1 MIINA
6 STIIVT
12 VIVVSAIGFG
22 GLQLIRQFALQIA
35 VENFEANQ
43 AMDEKEEKS
52 RKKKIALADAAA
64 SSAFQKVEP
73 LIQKNGAGT
82 GSRPNTPP
90 AGIEMGNSTIIS
102 PTSAGVAPSSAEVKK
117 EEKQKLLSSDIV

>member
-12 VIVVSAIGFG
+12 IIIVSAVGFG

-43 AMDEKEEKS
+43 ALDEKEEKS

-73 LIQKNGAGT
+73 LIQKNGSGS
-82 GSRPNTPP
+82 GSRSNSPP
-90 AGIEMGNSTIIS
+90 AGVEMGNSTS
-102 PTSAGVAPSSAEVKK
+102 TSTNAGPTSSAEVK
-117 EEKQKLLSSDIV
+117 EGEKQKLLSSDIV

>member
-90 AGIEMGNSTIIS
+90 AGIEMGSSTS
-102 PTSAGVAPSSAEVKK
+102 TSAGVAPSSAEVKE

>member
-6 STIIVT
+6 STVIVT
-12 VIVVSAIGFG
+12 ILVVSAVGFG

-73 LIQKNGAGT
+73 LIQKNGT

-90 AGIEMGNSTIIS
+90 ATGIEMGSRPN
-102 PTSAGVAPSSAEVKK
+102 GSAEVAFAAAEVKE
-117 EEKQKLLSSDIV
+117 EEKQKLLSTDIV